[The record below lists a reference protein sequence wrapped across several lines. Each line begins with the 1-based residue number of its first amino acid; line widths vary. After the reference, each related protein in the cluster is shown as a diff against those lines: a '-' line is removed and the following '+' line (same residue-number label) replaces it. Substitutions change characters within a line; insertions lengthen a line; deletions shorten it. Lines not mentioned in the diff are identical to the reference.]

1 MEIKVNA
8 KKVVIKARIYRANK
22 GKWYDLGI
30 ISKSEYTI
38 IDKIRRFMN
47 VK

>member
-8 KKVVIKARIYRANK
+8 KKAVIKARIYRADK
-22 GKWYDLGI
+22 GKWYNLGV
-30 ISKSEYTI
+30 ISKSKYTI

-47 VK
+47 V